1 MSLSDYISIFDTPP
15 IVQSHLPGYRAAT
28 ATFSQHTVATSIHT
42 YKLISRSQNQT
53 KDYTA
58 LPVGPSYK
66 LQTKQCIRPKTQ
78 SVVAPISRSDQLLIC
93 FLVVGAAAAAA
104 AAAAGDE
111 RGSKERKKEEEEEE
125 EEGEEGEEEAKQ
137 EILWSG
143 MQSPKAPW

>member
-42 YKLISRSQNQT
+42 YKLISRN
-53 KDYTA
+53 TA

-66 LQTKQCIRPKTQ
+66 LQTKQCIRPKTH

-104 AAAAGDE
+104 AQWFIQRA
-111 RGSKERKKEEEEEE
+111 RIERKKEEEEEE
-125 EEGEEGEEEAKQ
+125 EGEEGEEGEEEAKQ